1 MASNGWQFSV
11 TIPSWTQA
19 TLEGDENIVFYRV
32 EVKVLPP
39 EADAAPRTRSVL
51 RRFSH
56 FTKLH
61 ARLKEELGNKK
72 MAKLEP
78 PSKNRLVGVNK
89 RPDLVEK
96 RRRELE
102 SWLWKLIGDGE
113 IARSRVLNNFLELSD
128 AARLVQRVAPSP
140 LPSRPASQTG
150 SYAWSEG
157 GSSSMHEGS
166 SQQSSAAPSNADFSL
181 HSPGVDGLPSVR
193 PSLPPLQRSASDSAQ
208 QIPTTQGAPS
218 DTHPQPMAR
227 SASTSTGTNANASI
241 ASTTSAHHTHA
252 QSARLSSGM
261 ADAATATQ
269 EPRMRLGLRVEQRV
283 TVKHHVKAL
292 QQQLDRAA
300 GDLQD
305 AMEAIYTERHTKRQL
320 AGQLADLQAR
330 ASESGVTQAAARE
343 ADLVSSLEQARDT
356 SAQLQQDL
364 TAAQAS
370 MTDLQSQ
377 LSNSRA
383 SQADTQQQLST
394 QQSSIISLQSQLQHV
409 RGELMASQQAAAAAD
424 AARWES
430 DTCAAGT
437 SRQLSQSQQ
446 SVSDLQLQLEQVREQ
461 LSQSERAALAA
472 EATHRD
478 SQTSAA
484 SEAQRQLDAS
494 QQQVTSLRSEL
505 DAVRKEVVQAREAAA
520 AAQAQR
526 HEQEHIRSESVS
538 QSDARDSDQPTV
550 APPVD
555 APSAM
560 QGEVDSR
567 DATPS
572 SQSLQ
577 DLQEQKAAAE
587 EKMAA
592 MHAEMAAFKRQVAD
606 AEAKSRSDRKVL
618 AREVKALRKQ
628 LEVEKQQAA
637 TKEAGLAARESE
649 CITAEQAAA
658 ASEPAPAPASSVAAA
673 AEAQP
678 AAAVS
683 ASDEHTTVPT
693 GAHEPAG
700 AEDQAAS
707 GSLAAT
713 PAASTSAVEVAS
725 TAAASYIQLLQ
736 EVAALR
742 QRLHDSSLE
751 VVAGQTAAGHELK
764 PQEAME
770 MLSTCDGRLQ
780 ALMAEA
786 SLLGGAAS
794 SQMQTSAEDLEL
806 RQAFASILIE
816 SGALRQQ
823 INALLRDKYEAEAHS
838 RNAQTQQSAPDVK
851 GLFRKFTP
859 GMPFL
864 GPQSNGASNHAEE
877 DAAKPAFGQGI
888 GDRFAGFGDRF
899 SKSFSRPQQ

>member
-181 HSPGVDGLPSVR
+181 HGPGLDGLPHVR
-193 PSLPPLQRSASDSAQ
+193 PGLPPLQRSASDGTQ
-208 QIPTTQGAPS
+208 QIPTTQGLPQ

-227 SASTSTGTNANASI
+227 SASTSAGTSANASI
-241 ASTTSAHHTHA
+241 ASTASAHHTHA
-252 QSARLSSGM
+252 RPASLSSGV

-343 ADLVSSLEQARDT
+343 ADLASSVELARDT

-364 TAAQAS
+364 ASAQAS
-370 MTDLQSQ
+370 VTALQSQ
-377 LSNSRA
+377 LSDSRA
-383 SQADTQQQLST
+383 LQADTQQQLST
-394 QQSSIISLQSQLQHV
+394 HQSRITSLQSQLQHV
-409 RGELMASQQAAAAAD
+409 REELTASQQAAAAAD
-424 AARWES
+424 AARQES
-430 DTCAAGT
+430 DTAAAGI
-437 SRQLSQSQQ
+437 SQQLTQSQQ
-446 SVSDLQLQLEQVREQ
+446 SVSDLQWQLEQ
-461 LSQSERAALAA
+461 
-472 EATHRD
+472 
-478 SQTSAA
+478 
-484 SEAQRQLDAS
+484 AQES
-494 QQQVTSLRSEL
+494 
-505 DAVRKEVVQAREAAA
+505 AA
-520 AAQAQR
+520 AAQAQQN
-526 HEQEHIRSESVS
+526 EQEHVQSDSVSESE
-538 QSDARDSDQPTV
+538 ARDSDQPTV
-550 APPVD
+550 APPAD
-555 APSAM
+555 ALSAM
-560 QGEVDSR
+560 QGEVESG

-572 SQSLQ
+572 GQSLQ
-577 DLQEQKAAAE
+577 DLQAQKAAAE
-587 EKMAA
+587 EKAAA
-592 MHAEMAAFKRQVAD
+592 MRDEMVAFKRRVAD

-628 LEVEKQQAA
+628 LEQAA
-637 TKEAGLAARESE
+637 AKEAEHAARESE
-649 CITAEQAAA
+649 HATAEQAAA
-658 ASEPAPAPASSVAAA
+658 ASVADA

-683 ASDEHTTVPT
+683 TSDEHMAVPMAAHGPT
-693 GAHEPAG
+693 GADE
-700 AEDQAAS
+700 QAAF
-707 GSLAAT
+707 GSVAAT
-713 PAASTSAVEVAS
+713 PAASTSAVKVSISNAV
-725 TAAASYIQLLQ
+725 SYTQLLQ

-742 QRLHDSSLE
+742 QRLHDNSIE
-751 VVAGQTAAGHELK
+751 VFAAQTAAGQELK
-764 PQEAME
+764 PQEAMD

-786 SLLGGAAS
+786 NLLGETAT
-794 SQMQTSAEDLEL
+794 SQMQTSTEDLEL
-806 RQAFASILIE
+806 RQAFSSILIE

-823 INALLRDKYEAEAHS
+823 INALLRDKFEAEAHS
-838 RNAQTQQSAPDVK
+838 RNAQTQQTAPDVK

-864 GPQSNGASNHAEE
+864 GPQSNGASKVVEE

>member
-181 HSPGVDGLPSVR
+181 HGPGLDGLPHVR
-193 PSLPPLQRSASDSAQ
+193 PGLPPLQRSASDGTQ
-208 QIPTTQGAPS
+208 QIPTTQGLPQ

-227 SASTSTGTNANASI
+227 SASTSAGTSANA
-241 ASTTSAHHTHA
+241 T
-252 QSARLSSGM
+252 
-261 ADAATATQ
+261 TATQ

-343 ADLVSSLEQARDT
+343 ADLASSVELARDT

-364 TAAQAS
+364 ASAQAS
-370 MTDLQSQ
+370 
-377 LSNSRA
+377 
-383 SQADTQQQLST
+383 
-394 QQSSIISLQSQLQHV
+394 
-409 RGELMASQQAAAAAD
+409 EL
-424 AARWES
+424 
-430 DTCAAGT
+430 
-437 SRQLSQSQQ
+437 
-446 SVSDLQLQLEQVREQ
+446 
-461 LSQSERAALAA
+461 
-472 EATHRD
+472 
-478 SQTSAA
+478 
-484 SEAQRQLDAS
+484 
-494 QQQVTSLRSEL
+494 
-505 DAVRKEVVQAREAAA
+505 VQAQESAA
-520 AAQAQR
+520 AAQAQQN
-526 HEQEHIRSESVS
+526 EQEHVQSDSVSESE
-538 QSDARDSDQPTV
+538 ARDSDQPTV
-550 APPVD
+550 APPAD
-555 APSAM
+555 ALSAM
-560 QGEVDSR
+560 QGEVESG

-572 SQSLQ
+572 GQSLQ
-577 DLQEQKAAAE
+577 DLQAQKAAAE
-587 EKMAA
+587 EKAAA
-592 MHAEMAAFKRQVAD
+592 MRDEMVAFKRRVAD

-618 AREVKALRKQ
+618 ARE
-628 LEVEKQQAA
+628 
-637 TKEAGLAARESE
+637 
-649 CITAEQAAA
+649 
-658 ASEPAPAPASSVAAA
+658 
-673 AEAQP
+673 
-678 AAAVS
+678 
-683 ASDEHTTVPT
+683 
-693 GAHEPAG
+693 
-700 AEDQAAS
+700 
-707 GSLAAT
+707 
-713 PAASTSAVEVAS
+713 
-725 TAAASYIQLLQ
+725 

-742 QRLHDSSLE
+742 QRLHDNSIE
-751 VVAGQTAAGHELK
+751 VFAAQTAAGQELK
-764 PQEAME
+764 PQEAMD

-786 SLLGGAAS
+786 NLLGETAT
-794 SQMQTSAEDLEL
+794 SQMQTSTEDLEL
-806 RQAFASILIE
+806 RQAFSSILIE

-823 INALLRDKYEAEAHS
+823 INALLRDKFEAEAHS
-838 RNAQTQQSAPDVK
+838 RNAQTQQTAPDVK

-864 GPQSNGASNHAEE
+864 GPQSNGASKVVEE

>member
-1 MASNGWQFSV
+1 MTSNGWQFSV

-39 EADAAPRTRSVL
+39 EVDAAPRTRSVL

-166 SQQSSAAPSNADFSL
+166 SQQSGAAPSNVDFSL
-181 HSPGVDGLPSVR
+181 HSPGLDGPPPVR
-193 PSLPPLQRSASDSAQ
+193 PGLPPLQRSASDGTQ
-208 QIPTTQGAPS
+208 QIPNPQGPPS
-218 DTHPQPMAR
+218 DTHQQPMAR
-227 SASTSTGTNANASI
+227 SASTS
-241 ASTTSAHHTHA
+241 
-252 QSARLSSGM
+252 
-261 ADAATATQ
+261 

-330 ASESGVTQAAARE
+330 ASESGVAQAAARE
-343 ADLVSSLEQARDT
+343 ADLASSLEQARDL

-364 TAAQAS
+364 TNAQAS
-370 MTDLQSQ
+370 MTDLQQ
-377 LSNSRA
+377 
-383 SQADTQQQLST
+383 
-394 QQSSIISLQSQLQHV
+394 
-409 RGELMASQQAAAAAD
+409 
-424 AARWES
+424 
-430 DTCAAGT
+430 
-437 SRQLSQSQQ
+437 
-446 SVSDLQLQLEQVREQ
+446 
-461 LSQSERAALAA
+461 
-472 EATHRD
+472 
-478 SQTSAA
+478 
-484 SEAQRQLDAS
+484 
-494 QQQVTSLRSEL
+494 
-505 DAVRKEVVQAREAAA
+505 EVVQAQEAAA
-520 AAQAQR
+520 AAAAEAQQS
-526 HEQEHIRSESVS
+526 EQEHMRSASVSESE
-538 QSDARDSDQPTV
+538 AEDSDQPTV

-555 APSAM
+555 APSAI
-560 QGEVDSR
+560 QGEIESR
-567 DATPS
+567 DATAS

-577 DLQEQKAAAE
+577 DLQAQKAAAE
-587 EKMAA
+587 EKAAA
-592 MHAEMAAFKRQVAD
+592 MHAEMVAFTKQVAD
-606 AEAKSRSDRKVL
+606 AEAKSRADRKVL

-628 LEVEKQQAA
+628 LEVEKQPAA
-637 TKEAGLAARESE
+637 AKEAEHAARESE
-649 CITAEQAAA
+649 R
-658 ASEPAPAPASSVAAA
+658 
-673 AEAQP
+673 
-678 AAAVS
+678 
-683 ASDEHTTVPT
+683 
-693 GAHEPAG
+693 
-700 AEDQAAS
+700 
-707 GSLAAT
+707 
-713 PAASTSAVEVAS
+713 
-725 TAAASYIQLLQ
+725 

-742 QRLHDSSLE
+742 QRLHDSSIE
-751 VVAGQTAAGHELK
+751 VVAGQTAAGQELK
-764 PQEAME
+764 PQEAMD

-786 SLLGGAAS
+786 NLLGETAS
-794 SQMQTSAEDLEL
+794 SQTQTSAEDLEL
-806 RQAFASILIE
+806 RQVFASILIE

-838 RNAQTQQSAPDVK
+838 RNAQTQQTAPDVK

-899 SKSFSRPQQ
+899 SKSFNRPQQ

>member
-181 HSPGVDGLPSVR
+181 HGPGLDGLPHVR
-193 PSLPPLQRSASDSAQ
+193 PGLPPLQRSASDGTQ
-208 QIPTTQGAPS
+208 QIPTTQGLPQ

-227 SASTSTGTNANASI
+227 SASTSAGTSANASI
-241 ASTTSAHHTHA
+241 ASTASAHHTHA
-252 QSARLSSGM
+252 RPASLSSGV

-343 ADLVSSLEQARDT
+343 ADLASSVELARDT

-364 TAAQAS
+364 ASAQAS
-370 MTDLQSQ
+370 VTALQSQ
-377 LSNSRA
+377 LSDSRA
-383 SQADTQQQLST
+383 LQADTQQQLST
-394 QQSSIISLQSQLQHV
+394 HQSRITSLQSQLQHV
-409 RGELMASQQAAAAAD
+409 REELTASQQAAAAAD
-424 AARWES
+424 AARQES
-430 DTCAAGT
+430 DTAAAGI
-437 SRQLSQSQQ
+437 SQQLTQSQQ
-446 SVSDLQLQLEQVREQ
+446 SVSDLQWQLEQVREQ
-461 LSQSERAALAA
+461 LSQSERSASAA
-472 EATHRD
+472 EAMHRD
-478 SQTSAA
+478 SQTSAV
-484 SEAQRQLDAS
+484 SEAQRQLGAS
-494 QQQVTSLRSEL
+494 QQQVTSLQSEL
-505 DAVRKEVVQAREAAA
+505 DAARQELVQAQESAA
-520 AAQAQR
+520 AAQAQQN
-526 HEQEHIRSESVS
+526 EQEHVQSDSVSESE
-538 QSDARDSDQPTV
+538 ARDSDQPTV
-550 APPVD
+550 APPAD
-555 APSAM
+555 ALSAM
-560 QGEVDSR
+560 QGEVESG

-572 SQSLQ
+572 GQSLQ
-577 DLQEQKAAAE
+577 DLQAQKAAAE
-587 EKMAA
+587 EKAAA
-592 MHAEMAAFKRQVAD
+592 MRDEMVAFKRRVAD

-628 LEVEKQQAA
+628 LEQAA
-637 TKEAGLAARESE
+637 AKEAEHAARESE
-649 CITAEQAAA
+649 HATAEQAAA
-658 ASEPAPAPASSVAAA
+658 ASVADA

-683 ASDEHTTVPT
+683 TSDEHMAVPMAAHGPT
-693 GAHEPAG
+693 GADE
-700 AEDQAAS
+700 QAAF
-707 GSLAAT
+707 GSVAAT
-713 PAASTSAVEVAS
+713 PAASTSAVKVSISNAV
-725 TAAASYIQLLQ
+725 SYTQLLQ

-742 QRLHDSSLE
+742 QRLHDNSIE
-751 VVAGQTAAGHELK
+751 VFAAQTAAGQELK
-764 PQEAME
+764 PQEAMD

-786 SLLGGAAS
+786 NLLGETAT
-794 SQMQTSAEDLEL
+794 SQMQTSTEDLEL
-806 RQAFASILIE
+806 RQAFSSILIE
-816 SGALRQQ
+816 SGAALELVVLQKQYCQLR
-823 INALLRDKYEAEAHS
+823 
-838 RNAQTQQSAPDVK
+838 
-851 GLFRKFTP
+851 TP
-859 GMPFL
+859 L
-864 GPQSNGASNHAEE
+864 H
-877 DAAKPAFGQGI
+877 
-888 GDRFAGFGDRF
+888 
-899 SKSFSRPQQ
+899 

>member
-227 SASTSTGTNANASI
+227 T
-241 ASTTSAHHTHA
+241 
-252 QSARLSSGM
+252 
-261 ADAATATQ
+261 TATQ